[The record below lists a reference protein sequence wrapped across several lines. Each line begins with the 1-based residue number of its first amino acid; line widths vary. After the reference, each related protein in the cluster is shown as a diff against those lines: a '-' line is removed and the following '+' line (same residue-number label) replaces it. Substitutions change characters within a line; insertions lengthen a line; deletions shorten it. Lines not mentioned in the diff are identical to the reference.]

1 MFEQFI
7 AEQRAIFSLLS
18 ETPEWSGATWDTSGW
33 LNTRM
38 SGKSQLLPF
47 TKLNTKE
54 ALPSPYIDFAKAIIV
69 AIFQAKRPSHSAI
82 VAYSIALR
90 RLFCQLVDQGLFHP
104 EELRGEHFYGVI
116 QELKNREYKN
126 LYDASN
132 VMAVIANLVDKYKL
146 AGVPIDFVNPIKAPS
161 PRLRHDPKKEREELS
176 TKLPSKEAME
186 AFAYC
191 TNNPIN
197 DREEILLRTI
207 DLHIAIGSRINET
220 LVIPLDCWV
229 SQPLLGADGQ
239 VVTDETSGKA
249 IYQFGIRYF
258 PEKGFEY
265 HTHWLADTDVPLAKR
280 AIDRLKVLTKR
291 ARDVAQWQH
300 DNPGRLWNVESL
312 KYVSR
317 SFINRF
323 VDTSESYHLDG
334 MMRRFGIKAK
344 ANTRGNPE
352 YLAGEVEA
360 QFYERRPDPVV
371 LRSKNGVP
379 ILRMHE
385 TLSIGFS
392 GYFRFKE
399 RTNSVNYLLPAAV
412 AYADISAALGNT
424 VVQSIFERSN
434 LTEADGSR
442 IALRTHQSRHWRNT
456 LYKLGGMTEIQQAL
470 AMGRKDVTQNAFYQ
484 HVALSTELASHRSFV
499 EFTSYQEK
507 VNYLRSGIEDGKIQ
521 GALTDTYKSLK
532 QNDPVTAQEFLET
545 HAGGVHVTL
554 WGICTNDFS
563 REPCQKHIQCFDN
576 CGHLHRTDDSR
587 EQVNLKNLLK
597 LNVEILNKMIQECDG
612 DAGSDKWI
620 DEQRRKI
627 AGIEKALAIG
637 ITPTE
642 KKIKVFPKSPGCTQ
656 SKIMMR
662 TSSV

>member
-1 MFEQFI
+1 MLEQFI
-7 AEQRAIFSLLS
+7 GEQRAIFSLLNDA
-18 ETPEWSGATWDTSGW
+18 PEWSGIVWDTRGW

-54 ALPSPYIDFAKAIIV
+54 ALPSPYIDFAKAMIV
-69 AIFQAKRPSHSAI
+69 AIFQAKRPSYSAI
-82 VAYSIALR
+82 AAYSIALR
-90 RLFCQLVDQGLFHP
+90 RLFLRLDDQGLSHP
-104 EELRGEHFYGVI
+104 ADLRGEHFYEAI
-116 QELKNREYKN
+116 QELKNSGYKN
-126 LYDASN
+126 LYDAAN
-132 VMAVIANLVDKYKL
+132 VIAVIANLIDKYRL
-146 AGVPIDFVNPIKAPS
+146 ATAPIDFINPIKAPP

-229 SQPLLGADGQ
+229 SQPLFDAN
-239 VVTDETSGKA
+239 GKA
-249 IYQFGIRYF
+249 VIDEINGKQIQQFGIRYF

-280 AIDRLKVLTKR
+280 AIDRLTVLTKR
-291 ARDVAQWQH
+291 AREVARWQQ
-300 DNPGRLWNVESL
+300 DNPGRLWDVDPNT
-312 KYVSR
+312 YVSR

-371 LRSKNGVP
+371 LRSKNGAP
-379 ILRMHE
+379 ILGMHE
-385 TLSIGFS
+385 TLSIGFL

-399 RTNSVNYLLPAAV
+399 RTNSVNYLLPCAV
-412 AYADISAALGNT
+412 SYVDISTALGNT
-424 VVQSIFERSN
+424 VMQSIFDRRN

-470 AMGRKDVTQNAFYQ
+470 AMGRKDVTQNTFYQ

-499 EFTSYQEK
+499 EFMSYQEK
-507 VNYLRSGIEDGKIQ
+507 VSYLRSGIEGGKIQ
-521 GALTDTYKSLK
+521 GALTDTYNSLK
-532 QNDPVTAQEFLET
+532 QNDPVIAHEFLET
-545 HAGGVHVTL
+545 HAAGVHVTL

-563 REPCQKHIQCFDN
+563 REPCQKHLQCFDN
-576 CGHLHRTDDSR
+576 CGHLHRTDDAR
-587 EQVNLKNLLK
+587 EQLNLEKLLK
-597 LNVEILNKMIQECDG
+597 LNVEILNKMIQEVDG

-627 AGIEKALAIG
+627 AGIEKALTIG
-637 ITPTE
+637 IVTTE
-642 KKIKVFPKSPGCTQ
+642 KKIKVFPKSPGRTQ
-656 SKIMMR
+656 SKRMMR
-662 TSSV
+662 TNSV